1 MKASNSWISEGI
13 ATYCETDP
21 LGSQNNRWLYIYQD
35 MTGKGSAYP
44 IESLTFYRIG
54 SFPGV
59 APMAQLQMYAQ
70 SWALV
75 NFLMEKYPNEFMA
88 YQKKMAEKTAGEG
101 EDIKWLLE
109 SLGKNKEEV
118 DREFLEY
125 MSTYKKIDD
134 PDVKYFEELY
144 NIFMRD

>member
-1 MKASNSWISEGI
+1 
-13 ATYCETDP
+13 
-21 LGSQNNRWLYIYQD
+21 
-35 MTGKGSAYP
+35 
-44 IESLTFYRIG
+44 
-54 SFPGV
+54 
-59 APMAQLQMYAQ
+59 
-70 SWALV
+70 
-75 NFLMEKYPNEFMA
+75 MEKYPNEFMA